1 MAALT
6 TTLNKIGINGFLQST
21 MGAHVNWSTDCTS
34 VTFTCGD
41 LSKVVIVGL
50 NSGVD
55 DISATITA
63 TTAFGYASAG
73 RGDKVL
79 TTAIASSSFF
89 MIAQLESNWFQTT
102 ANTFTINFTT
112 NLTMVGAYELGSSRV
127 N

>member
-1 MAALT
+1 MGALT
-6 TTLNKIGINGFLQST
+6 TTLQKIGINGFLQST
-21 MGAHVNWSTDCTS
+21 MGGHINWSTNCTA

-50 NSGVD
+50 NAGVD

-63 TTAFGYASAG
+63 TTAAGYASAG
-73 RGDKVL
+73 RGNKVL

-102 ANTFTINFTT
+102 ANAFTINFSTA
-112 NLTMVGAYELGSSRV
+112 LTMVGGYELGSSRV